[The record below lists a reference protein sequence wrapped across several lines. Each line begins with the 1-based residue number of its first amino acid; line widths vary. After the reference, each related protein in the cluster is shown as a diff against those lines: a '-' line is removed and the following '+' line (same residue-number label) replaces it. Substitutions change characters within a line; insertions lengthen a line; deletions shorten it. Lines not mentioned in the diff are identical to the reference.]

1 MTKAKKIALGA
12 SITALCCVLML
23 ITAVFPFV
31 SYAAPI
37 LAGLLLVFI
46 AIEINKKWA
55 FLCYITVS
63 LLSLVV
69 TADYSAILAFILF
82 FGYYPI
88 LKGVIEKIRKP
99 VIEWILK
106 VISFNLA
113 IFLGLM
119 LMFFIIGA
127 DAFLKEYLMYGYI
140 GLAVLLV
147 LANAMFV
154 LYDIF
159 LTRMISLLINF
170 FIPKYLTF
178 LR

>member
-1 MTKAKKIALGA
+1 MGDTDEHFSVRIYNPAEVKERGIEPC
-12 SITALCCVLML
+12 SECWNIT
-23 ITAVFPFV
+23 P
-31 SYAAPI
+31 
-37 LAGLLLVFI
+37 
-46 AIEINKKWA
+46 
-55 FLCYITVS
+55 
-63 LLSLVV
+63 
-69 TADYSAILAFILF
+69 
-82 FGYYPI
+82 
-88 LKGVIEKIRKP
+88 
-99 VIEWILK
+99 
-106 VISFNLA
+106 
-113 IFLGLM
+113 
-119 LMFFIIGA
+119 